1 MKTIYLPTQPAPT
14 RSHKTPDRAFT
25 LIELLVVIA
34 IISILA
40 ALIFPV
46 FASARGKA
54 RQISCVSNLRQL
66 GMSISMYV
74 QDYDGLY
81 PYMVDPADK
90 YTPQIWDQFP
100 EFMAQVPN
108 IGLVNEVL
116 QPYTKSKELF
126 HCPGDTGFDRED
138 FTGMEIDP
146 AGKPANAYPSS
157 FAKFGTS
164 YYYRTEIT
172 LKNSAESSFNTP
184 ASVNTLF
191 DGAGAWHGTGF
202 INQTWKYNVLF
213 ADGHAKLQ
221 TFDQLQQE
229 WAQPL

>member
-1 MKTIYLPTQPAPT
+1 MG
-14 RSHKTPDRAFT
+14 FT

-34 IISILA
+34 IIAILA
-40 ALIFPV
+40 GLIFPV
-46 FASARGKA
+46 FASARAKA

-66 GMSISMYV
+66 GLSVSMYV

-90 YTPQIWDQFP
+90 FTPQIWSADP
-100 EFMAQVPN
+100 NFMAQIPY
-108 IGLVNEVL
+108 IGMVNEVL
-116 QPYTKSKELF
+116 QPYVKSKELF
-126 HCPGDTGFDRED
+126 HCPSDTGFDRED
-138 FTGMEIDP
+138 FTGLQIDP
-146 AGKPANAYPSS
+146 GGKPANAYPSS

-172 LKNSAESSFNTP
+172 EKNASESSFNEP
-184 ASVNTLF
+184 ANVNTLF
-191 DGAGAWHGTGF
+191 DGAGSWHGSGF
-202 INQTWKYNVLF
+202 LNQTWKYNVLF

-229 WAQPL
+229 WASAL